1 LHLDKVKLSG
11 IALEIMIFFFWF

>member
-11 IALEIMIFFFWF
+11 IALEITIFFFWF